1 MASWHDRFV
10 ERKRRRQSGATESI
24 PWARVRNLTRILT
37 LSYTRSEPRSGAA
50 RLNFR
55 FKLRCLLPFFF
66 FLPPLIPCLLSPP
79 RFCPPVWRRCAC
91 RPGTVVADS
100 QRFLMDLLERSLR
113 AGQLIVLLI
122 VQWRTTASRSFDTF
136 WESEVA
142 GRGQAGRKWSIVV
155 FREIR
160 GARYS
165 CQRIQYQIRIDN
177 AMDGV
182 EYIRIFVRYVNL
194 KERGGTISF
203 LVIKINCQWEKRLQ
217 VFIDIRVRY

>member
-55 FKLRCLLPFFF
+55 FKLRCPLPFFF

-91 RPGTVVADS
+91 TPGTVVADS

-136 WESEVA
+136 WESE
-142 GRGQAGRKWSIVV
+142 GGGEGIGGQKMEYRRFSRDKR
-155 FREIR
+155 REI
-160 GARYS
+160 
-165 CQRIQYQIRIDN
+165 Q
-177 AMDGV
+177 
-182 EYIRIFVRYVNL
+182 L
-194 KERGGTISF
+194 PT
-203 LVIKINCQWEKRLQ
+203 
-217 VFIDIRVRY
+217 DIVLDSNR